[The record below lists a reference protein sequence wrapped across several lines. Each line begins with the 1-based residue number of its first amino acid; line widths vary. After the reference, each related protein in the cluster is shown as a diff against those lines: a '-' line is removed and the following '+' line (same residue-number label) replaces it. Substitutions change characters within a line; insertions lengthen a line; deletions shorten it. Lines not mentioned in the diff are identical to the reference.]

1 MFAISETLAGGPCS
15 GRGLLALL
23 VSWWR
28 CTPYR
33 ECATKQ
39 GRGRSMGEEGEDHP
53 QAFRLTLLATS
64 KAMVLGYVLEAE
76 WVYSSGHY

>member
-1 MFAISETLAGGPCS
+1 
-15 GRGLLALL
+15 
-23 VSWWR
+23 
-28 CTPYR
+28 
-33 ECATKQ
+33 
-39 GRGRSMGEEGEDHP
+39 MGEEGEDHP